1 MSRLTNVSCE
11 YTGGNIYVY
20 QAKVDGKYWIYG
32 SLDEWMYAFGIEPF
46 RYQKRNDCTDAP
58 WHRELRDV
66 EFPTWREIAD
76 SLGQVDAD
84 VGCGVT
90 EPLDIIHW
98 MQLPDV
104 PSNVEVTDAE
114 LADSRRRLTEEG
126 VW

>member
-1 MSRLTNVSCE
+1 MSNLTKVSCE

-20 QAKVDGKYWIYG
+20 QAMYKGKYWIYG
-32 SLDEWMYAFGIEPF
+32 SLDEWMYAFSIEPF
-46 RYQKRNDCTDAP
+46 RYQHRNDCGDAP
-58 WHRELRDV
+58 WHRELRGV

-76 SLGQVDAD
+76 SLRQEDAD
-84 VGCGVT
+84 VGYNVT

-104 PSNVEVTDAE
+104 PSNIEVSEDKLTE
-114 LADSRRRLTEEG
+114 SRRRLEEEG